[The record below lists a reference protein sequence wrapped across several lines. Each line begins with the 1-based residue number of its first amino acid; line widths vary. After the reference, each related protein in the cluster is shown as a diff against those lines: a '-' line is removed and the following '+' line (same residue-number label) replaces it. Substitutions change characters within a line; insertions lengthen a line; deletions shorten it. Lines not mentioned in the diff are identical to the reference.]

1 VSDEGKGA
9 LEVSGVGQEDERCPS
24 VENSKDD
31 IETGVY
37 IRLRDKSG
45 GCPFIGQTVSG
56 IEAT

>member
-1 VSDEGKGA
+1 M
-9 LEVSGVGQEDERCPS
+9 GQEDERCPS

-37 IRLRDKSG
+37 IRLRDESG
-45 GCPFIGQTVSG
+45 GCPFIGQAVSG